1 MIPSEEHI
9 MASLPTLFVSHG
21 APTLALAPGRT
32 GAALAALARALPRP
46 RAILVASA
54 HWDTAEPRLSAAAAP
69 ATVHDFYGFPEALYR
84 IRYPAPGAPELARRA
99 QALLQAAGL
108 PAALDAE
115 RGLDHGAWVPLGLM
129 YPEADIPVA
138 QLSVQSGRGAPH
150 HDRLG
155 AALAPLREEG
165 VLVMGSGSMTH
176 NLGDLAFHAP
186 EADPAAYVEEFRAWM
201 HAGLTAGDMA
211 ALLDYRRRA
220 PGARRAHPT
229 EEHLAPLFVALAAAG
244 EGPRARRVHQE
255 VSYGALAMDA
265 YLFEPPATGPAVA
278 NP

>member
-1 MIPSEEHI
+1 

-46 RAILVASA
+46 RAILAVSA

-99 QALLQAAGL
+99 QTLLQAAGL

-129 YPEADIPVA
+129 YPDADIPVA
-138 QLSVQSGRGAPH
+138 QLSVQSGRGAAH
-150 HDRLG
+150 HHRLG

-201 HAGLTAGDMA
+201 HAGLAAGDMA
-211 ALLDYRRRA
+211 ALLDYRHRA

-229 EEHLAPLFVALAAAG
+229 EEHLAPLFVALGAAG

-265 YLFEPPATGPAVA
+265 YLFEPPAIGTAVA